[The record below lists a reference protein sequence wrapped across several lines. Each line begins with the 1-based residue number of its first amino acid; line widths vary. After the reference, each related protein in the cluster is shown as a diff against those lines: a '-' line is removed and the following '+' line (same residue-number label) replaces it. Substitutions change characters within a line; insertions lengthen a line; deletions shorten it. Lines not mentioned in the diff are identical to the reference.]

1 MSQSN
6 EKPPTPASTPFSNAK
21 QALVAA
27 TRQFAGAGANVPS
40 DIYAHPAF
48 FERVPLHHVFSEALH
63 RGIRMNRAYFD
74 KHGKFFVAEIGTYRG
89 RGLRLML
96 DAAKNE
102 NIKVHITGLDSF
114 EGLPPLSETDMS
126 AAPKDAPYLKRVF
139 FADTTE
145 REVRAYVGKE
155 YAGSYELIPGFFAQ
169 SLPTLPKRKYIFAL
183 IDCDLYSSHME
194 TMDYFYNRLLPGG
207 VMFFDDYHSKHY
219 PMARLA
225 IYKFMQG
232 KPENLF
238 HIGYGTSEENSMKAY
253 IVKARASE

>member
-1 MSQSN
+1 MSQPL
-6 EKPPTPASTPFSNAK
+6 EKPSPPVATPISSAK
-21 QALVAA
+21 RALAA
-27 TRQFAGAGANVPS
+27 AARQFAGAGANVPS

-48 FERVPLHHVFSEALH
+48 FERVPLHHVFCEALH
-63 RGIRMNRAYFD
+63 RGTRMNRAYFD
-74 KHGKFFVAEIGTYRG
+74 KHGKFFVAEVGTYRG

-96 DAAKNE
+96 DAAKSQGV
-102 NIKVHITGLDSF
+102 KVHITGLDSF
-114 EGLPPLSETDMS
+114 EGLPPLSDTDLS
-126 AAPKDAPYLKRVF
+126 AAPKEAPYLKRVF

-155 YAGSYELIPGFFAQ
+155 YADSYELIPGFFAQ
-169 SLPTLPKRKYIFAL
+169 SLPTLPKRKYVFAL

-194 TMDYFYNRLLPGG
+194 TMAYFYNRLLPGG

-225 IYKFMQG
+225 IDKFMKG
-232 KPENLF
+232 KPESLF

-253 IVKARASE
+253 VVKEQASE